1 MGQPLEGLRVLELA
15 EGIAGPYAGKLLAD
29 LGADVIKLE
38 PPQGDRSRAFGPTPR
53 PGGMSSTFVHLNA
66 NKRSAVADLDTPEGR
81 RLVLDLAA
89 RSDLVIESL
98 GVERAAATGL
108 TPEAL
113 AASREGLAVV
123 SVTPFGLTGP
133 HASWKGEEILT
144 YASAG
149 VMSSTGLAR
158 REPVKMGADIGQ
170 YHHGTIVAIAS
181 LAAVTQAERDR
192 RSVLVDAAAVDAQ
205 FTTIDRRLTFFLFHV
220 FTGLDA
226 PRSAGAVISAFPTGV
241 YPTADGYVMISTAPR
256 WIPRMLGV
264 LGDAALTARY
274 TAGNPLEDPEL
285 PQLAFETV
293 LGWTIAR
300 TSQEAMEEAQAAG
313 WPVTALNTPDRV
325 LDDPHLAARG
335 FWSEVPLPEG
345 GTAKGTGAPV
355 RFHGEGGGWQR
366 RRPAPALDADRAEV
380 LAAAAAPPPA
390 PPPAEG
396 WRAVPGR
403 LPLEGVV
410 VVEITVAWAGP
421 YASMLLADL
430 GATVVRVDN
439 PNVFPTNTRGLLP
452 RPPKEL
458 VPLTSPIFAGYPD
471 LDPGER
477 PWNRTANYLGHARGK
492 KQVTIDPRT
501 DAGRE
506 ALLQLLGR
514 ADVFIENNSV
524 DLLDKLGIDW
534 ETARARNPRLVMV
547 RMPSTGLDG
556 PYRHFLGFGT
566 NMEAVFG
573 LTSLRGYPDVD
584 YGENDHVFHMDAAS
598 GGVAAFA
605 ALAALRRRARTGVGE
620 LVEVAQSENMLNHI
634 GEILLDVQ
642 RGDTD
647 ELRIG
652 NRHRWRAP
660 QGVYRCLDAPEGTG
674 GVGRVGGPTGLDRWV
689 AVSVGSDDEWHA
701 LRTALGDPAWAA
713 DERFATAE
721 GRRTHHD
728 DIDAGIAAWTAT
740 RTHRDAADHLQAH
753 GVPAAPV
760 LTESEQRVDE
770 HLRARG
776 LIRPNHG
783 EEIGTHDWPGH
794 PFRWDGPP
802 LAFGE
807 LRPMGVDT
815 EEVLRH
821 LVGIDDELW
830 ATLVAE
836 GHVSRDFR
844 GPDGQPL

>member
-38 PPQGDRSRAFGPTPR
+38 PPSGDRSRTFGPMPR
-53 PGGMSSTFVHLNA
+53 AGGMSSTFVHLNA
-66 NKRSAVADLDTPEGR
+66 NKRSAVADLDTPDGAA
-81 RLVLDLAA
+81 LALALAA
-89 RSDLVIESL
+89 RSDLVLTSL
-98 GVERAAATGL
+98 DAGRAAATGL

-113 AASREGLAVV
+113 GATRSGLAVV

-133 HASWKGEEILT
+133 RATWKGEEILT
-144 YASAG
+144 YACAG

-158 REPVKMGADIGQ
+158 REPVKMGGDLGQ
-170 YHHGTIVAIAS
+170 YHHGTIAAIAS
-181 LAAVTQAERDR
+181 LAAVTQAEGDG

-205 FTTIDRRLTFFLFHV
+205 FTSIDRRLTFFLFHV

-226 PRSAGAVISAFPTGV
+226 PRSAGAAISPYPTGV
-241 YPTADGYVMISTAPR
+241 FPTADGYVMISTAPR

-264 LGDAALTARY
+264 LSDEALSARY
-274 TAGNPLEDPEL
+274 AAGNPLADPEL
-285 PQLAFETV
+285 PQLVFESV
-293 LGWTIAR
+293 LGWTIVR
-300 TSQEAMEEAQAAG
+300 TSQDAMMEAQAAG

-335 FWSEVPLPEG
+335 FWSELALPEG
-345 GTAKGTGAPV
+345 GTAKAPGAPV
-355 RFHGEGGGWQR
+355 RFHGEGGGWR
-366 RRPAPALDADRAEV
+366 LRRPAPALDADRAEV
-380 LAAAAAPPPA
+380 LAAAAAPAEPRSPGGQSA
-390 PPPAEG
+390 P
-396 WRAVPGR
+396 RR

-439 PNVFPTNTRGLLP
+439 PNVFPTNTRGLYA
-452 RPPKEL
+452 RPPAEV
-458 VPLTSPIFAGYPD
+458 VPLTGPIFAGYPD

-477 PWNRTANYLGHARGK
+477 PWNRAAGYLGHARGK
-492 KQVTIDPRT
+492 QQVTIDPRT
-501 DAGRE
+501 EAGRE
-506 ALLQLLGR
+506 ALLALLGR

-524 DLLDKLGIDW
+524 ELLTKLGIDW

-605 ALAALRRRARTGVGE
+605 AIAALRRRERTGVGE

-634 GEILLDVQ
+634 GEVLLDVQ
-642 RGDTD
+642 RGATD

-660 QGVYRCLDAPEGTG
+660 QGVYRCLDAPDGTG
-674 GVGRVGGPTGLDRWV
+674 GVGRVGGPTGPDRWV
-689 AVSVGSDDEWHA
+689 AVSVGDDGEWAA
-701 LRTALGDPAWAA
+701 LRTALGDPTWAA
-713 DERFATAE
+713 DGRFAGAA

-728 DIDAGIAAWTAT
+728 EIDAGIAAWTST
-740 RTHRDAADHLQAH
+740 RTHVDAATHLQAH

-760 LTESEQRVDE
+760 LTESEQRVDS

-783 EEIGTHDWPGH
+783 DEIGTHDWPGH
-794 PFRWDGPP
+794 PFAWDGPP